1 MPMEQNLE
9 QRLAAQD
16 AKLDAIFSSVEKMRK
31 YLLITVWITVLMVV
45 VPALGLVFVIPM
57 FLNSYMGSMAGLI

>member
-1 MPMEQNLE
+1 MEQNLE